1 MKTFKLLCIGDSIT
15 EAWNL
20 NHTEGWTYLMGK
32 QLDIEVVNAG
42 ISGDTT
48 AGMMSRASGLMTIT
62 NPDCVL
68 IMGGTNDLYIQVP
81 FSVTIS
87 NLMAV
92 IRYGRKLDIPVILGI
107 PPAVYSTDDIA
118 EASFYLSTQ
127 ELSSKMKDYHKK
139 LIEFARIE
147 ADGHIDF
154 SEALSADQYFE
165 DGVHPNSEG
174 HRAMSHVAV
183 MTFKSQL
190 CYLLKD

>member
-20 NHTEGWTYLMGK
+20 NHTEGWAYLMGR

-48 AGMMSRASGLMTIT
+48 AGMMSRAAALITTT

-68 IMGGTNDLYIQVP
+68 IMGGTNDLYMQVP

-92 IRYGRKLDIPVILGI
+92 IRYGRKLDIPVLLGI
-107 PPAVYSTDDIA
+107 PPAVYSADDIA
-118 EASFYLSTQ
+118 EASFYLSTLQLSEAIKVYQ
-127 ELSSKMKDYHKK
+127 EK
-139 LIEFARIE
+139 LLEFARVE

-154 SEALSADQYFE
+154 SEALSVDQYFE
-165 DGVHPNSEG
+165 DGVHPNSDG

-190 CYLLKD
+190 AFLLKD